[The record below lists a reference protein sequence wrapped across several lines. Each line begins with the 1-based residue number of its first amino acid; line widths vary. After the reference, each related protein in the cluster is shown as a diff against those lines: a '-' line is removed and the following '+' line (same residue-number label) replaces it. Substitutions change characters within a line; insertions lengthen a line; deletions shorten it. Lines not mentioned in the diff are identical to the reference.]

1 MMSEPVN
8 HPAWMDDP
16 LVQNIPQEKL
26 DFLSKMFGEV
36 NSRVQSAGSGK
47 SQKEMLLLLMPV
59 LKQAR
64 AANLSLTPQ
73 EIQAAIAA
81 IRKHSTPEELEQIDK
96 ML

>member
-1 MMSEPVN
+1 
-8 HPAWMDDP
+8 
-16 LVQNIPQEKL
+16 
-26 DFLSKMFGEV
+26 
-36 NSRVQSAGSGK
+36 
-47 SQKEMLLLLMPV
+47 MLLLLMPV